1 MGAPPAPWSR
11 GLCERVWPL
20 HSSERGGRG
29 GCEQGGWRGGAL
41 GARGEQR
48 DRRSDNATAVNI
60 EIDSQRR
67 CVGRSQTH
75 FVLEANVECH
85 GLGKRNK
92 LYVRHGPLARPW
104 RRTGVK
110 GT

>member
-1 MGAPPAPWSR
+1 LARRSSR
-11 GLCERVWPL
+11 GT
-20 HSSERGGRG
+20 RG
-29 GCEQGGWRGGAL
+29 AV
-41 GARGEQR
+41 
-48 DRRSDNATAVNI
+48 DRRSDNATAVNV

-92 LYVRHGPLARPW
+92 LYVRHGPLATALEAYRSK
-104 RRTGVK
+104 RDLIQE
-110 GT
+110 